1 MAAFKILLGQIDTEI
16 ADLHEEGARTMR
28 GGDYDATEEI
38 TERAR
43 WVLAFRERV
52 EGLQREWD
60 EWCHKKMS
68 TIPRQKS
75 RSATMAESVAGERL
89 HSGRSTP
96 ADGFRRVILEAL
108 VERGG
113 SAPCGEVLRQVYEKM
128 KDRLSAY
135 HLQPIPPN
143 PEEPRWWENAHWCR
157 LRLVQEGL
165 PAQDSSRGIWQIT
178 ALGREALAPLSQ
190 PDDGARNS

>member
-1 MAAFKILLGQIDTEI
+1 
-16 ADLHEEGARTMR
+16 MR

-113 SAPCGEVLRQVYEKM
+113 SAPCGEVLRT
-128 KDRLSAY
+128 RSAASTTT
-135 HLQPIPPN
+135 HRSAAGAEPLDPGIRGRSGDARSCRTPQPI
-143 PEEPRWWENAHWCR
+143 RRTAR
-157 LRLVQEGL
+157 GSAR
-165 PAQDSSRGIWQIT
+165 PAPASLASVEARDVDSW
-178 ALGREALAPLSQ
+178 P
-190 PDDGARNS
+190 